1 MATKVTTTIVL
12 NRDLEAE
19 AEAEARGEE
28 TTTAIE
34 GSRMIGLIDPRG
46 TMTTM

>member
-34 GSRMIGLIDPRG
+34 ATRMTGPIDPKEN
-46 TMTTM
+46 MTTT